1 MKLDK
6 KVLYI
11 LFAMVLLVPLGL
23 ITESPAWGEWDNAY
37 YEKVL
42 GFIPKGIENAK
53 GIKAFMAD
61 YSIKGFGD
69 VTGYYISA
77 VVGAILVFGIF
88 YIIAKVK
95 DSAKHS

>member
-6 KVLYI
+6 KILYI

-53 GIKAFMAD
+53 GIKTFMAD
-61 YSIKGFGD
+61 YSVKGFGS
-69 VTGYYISA
+69 VAGYYISA
-77 VVGAILVFGIF
+77 IVGAILVFGIF
-88 YIIAKVK
+88 YIIVRVK
-95 DSAKHS
+95 NSAKHH